1 MIIAYEARDGLRKEL
16 NYVRLTVA
24 TTTPNSN
31 VPLVTTFCDQPEPL
45 RLNQRTNHIMK
56 MKDLLFSLTFML
68 LLVLAGSHVVSA
80 QVTSQI
86 MTMSR
91 GSNDAMILE
100 LPTANE
106 KMVGKI
112 WSDWLKDNYKVR
124 TKRVKKTKN
133 ELEHLNF
140 SIPGVS
146 TGGKVDMYSS
156 IRTSGGGSEL
166 TIWIAT
172 TDGYVSPELGSGRY
186 IEAEKML
193 MRFALAVSKVQIEM
207 QIEEEEKALKDLEKE
222 LERTQKDKDKLEQ
235 DIVDAE
241 RTIEKARADIE
252 SNLGEQ
258 DNKAREIGA
267 QIEKIEA
274 TKRKLKDF

>member
-1 MIIAYEARDGLRKEL
+1 
-16 NYVRLTVA
+16 
-24 TTTPNSN
+24 
-31 VPLVTTFCDQPEPL
+31 
-45 RLNQRTNHIMK
+45 MK
-56 MKDLLFSLTFML
+56 MKDLLFSFTFML

-80 QVTSQI
+80 QVTSQR

-91 GSNDAMILE
+91 GTNDAMILE
-100 LPTANE
+100 LPTADE
-106 KMVGKI
+106 KLVGKL
-112 WSDWLKDNYKVR
+112 WPNWLKDNYKVR
-124 TKRVKKTKN
+124 TKKVKKTKN
-133 ELEHLNF
+133 EQSHLNF

-156 IRTSGGGSEL
+156 VRTSGGGSEL

-172 TDGYVSPELGSGRY
+172 PEGYISPELGSERY

-193 MRFALAVSKVQIEM
+193 MRFALAVSRTQIEM
-207 QIEEEEKALKDLEKE
+207 QVEEEEKALKDLEKE
-222 LERTQKDKDKLEQ
+222 LERIRKDKEKLEQ

-241 RTIEKARADIE
+241 RAIEKARAGIE
-252 SNLGEQ
+252 DNLSEQ
-258 DNKAREIGA
+258 DVKTREIGA

>member
-1 MIIAYEARDGLRKEL
+1 
-16 NYVRLTVA
+16 
-24 TTTPNSN
+24 
-31 VPLVTTFCDQPEPL
+31 
-45 RLNQRTNHIMK
+45 MK

-80 QVTSQI
+80 QVTSQR

-100 LPTANE
+100 LPSADE
-106 KMVGKI
+106 KMVSKL
-112 WSDWLKDNYKVR
+112 WPDWLKDNYKVR
-124 TKRVKKTKN
+124 TKKVKKTKN
-133 ELEHLNF
+133 ELSHLNF

-146 TGGKVDMYSS
+146 TGTKLDMYSTT
-156 IRTSGGGSEL
+156 RTSGGGSEL
-166 TIWIAT
+166 VVWIAT
-172 TDGYVSPELGSGRY
+172 TDGYVSPEIGSGRY

-193 MRFALAVSKVQIEM
+193 MRFALAVSKAQIEM

-222 LERTQKDKDKLEQ
+222 LEKIRKDKEKLEQ

-241 RTIEKARADIE
+241 RAIDKARGQIE
-252 SNLGEQ
+252 DNLGEQ
-258 DNKAREIGA
+258 NIKAREIEA
-267 QIEKIEA
+267 QIHKIES